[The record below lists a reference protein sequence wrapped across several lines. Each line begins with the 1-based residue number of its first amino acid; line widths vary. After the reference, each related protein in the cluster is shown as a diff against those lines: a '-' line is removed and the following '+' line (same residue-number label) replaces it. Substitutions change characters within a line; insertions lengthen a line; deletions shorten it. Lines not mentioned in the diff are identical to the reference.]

1 MKWKSLAASLICAL
15 LLAGGASAV
24 DVTVDGEPL
33 DGEAVLEGDS
43 TYVPLA
49 PLLDALGG
57 WETNWDENTR
67 TAWADTGI
75 FALAASIGDDA
86 ALADGYAYGLS
97 GDIIIRN
104 DRTYVPL
111 RSVANLLGAQVQF
124 QDWTVPVEVSSGR
137 AAISYSD
144 EDLYWLSRA
153 ISAESRGEC
162 LTGQIAVGNVVL
174 NRVASGK
181 FPNTI
186 KEVIFDTK
194 DAVQFEPVANG
205 TIYDEPTE
213 QSVLAAK
220 LALNGT
226 DVVGECMYFFA
237 PALSQGLWIRQ
248 NCNYYTTIGCH
259 RFYTD

>member
-1 MKWKSLAASLICAL
+1 MKWKSFAASLLCAL
-15 LLAGGASAV
+15 LLSGGASAV
-24 DVTVDGEPL
+24 DVMVDGEPL

-49 PLLDALGG
+49 PLLEALGG
-57 WETNWDENTR
+57 WETSWDENTR
-67 TAWADTGI
+67 SARADTGI
-75 FALAASIGDDA
+75 FALTASIGENV
-86 ALADGYAYGLS
+86 ALADGYAYALS
-97 GDIIIRN
+97 GDIVIRD

-124 QDWTVPVEVSSGR
+124 LDWSVPVEVSSGR
-137 AAISYSD
+137 AAVPYSD

-153 ISAESRGEC
+153 ISAESRGEP
-162 LTGQIAVGNVVL
+162 LVGQIAVGNVVL
-174 NRVASGK
+174 NRVESEK
-181 FPNTI
+181 FPDTI
-186 KEVIFDTK
+186 KEVLFDTK
-194 DAVQFEPVANG
+194 DAVQFEPVSNG

-237 PALSQGLWIRQ
+237 PALSQGLWIRE
-248 NCNYYTTIGCH
+248 NCNYFTTIGCH